1 MSVLEED
8 FHIKMTLA
16 LENEVLFMCKLSR
29 SVEKKGYHKS
39 GRRFEAAER
48 EVWEETHGIEMSG
61 KGQKSC
67 DFSD

>member
-29 SVEKKGYHKS
+29 SVEKKGYHK
-39 GRRFEAAER
+39 
-48 EVWEETHGIEMSG
+48 
-61 KGQKSC
+61 
-67 DFSD
+67 